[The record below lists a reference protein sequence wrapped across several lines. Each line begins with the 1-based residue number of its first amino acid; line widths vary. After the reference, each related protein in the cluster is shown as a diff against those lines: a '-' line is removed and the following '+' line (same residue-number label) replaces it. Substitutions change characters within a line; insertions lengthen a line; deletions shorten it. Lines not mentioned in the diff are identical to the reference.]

1 MLTDDKIN
9 LQNINKMFNILFSDH
24 GKENCVKIQLGKNVN
39 KAWSDEKMPAV
50 NKYYIFHGIFI
61 QFVF

>member
-1 MLTDDKIN
+1 
-9 LQNINKMFNILFSDH
+9 MFNILFSDH

-39 KAWSDEKMPAV
+39 KAWSDKKMPAV
-50 NKYYIFHGIFI
+50 NKKYCIFHGIFI